1 MAERDPTDPFLRE
14 NDELVRTYLQRTE
27 AVCPTCGYGLRGV
40 PVARCPE
47 CGRELDVELL
57 RDGSEA
63 AQRPTNEPSPRAELG
78 GELSPWWWLILAP
91 LFLGAFGVVAAFLL
105 GWIR

>member
-1 MAERDPTDPFLRE
+1 MPERDPTGPILRQ
-14 NDELVRTYLQRTE
+14 NDELVGAYLQRTE
-27 AVCPTCGYGLRGV
+27 AECPSCGYGLRGV
-40 PVARCPE
+40 RHARCPE
-47 CGRELDVELL
+47 CGRELDLELL

-63 AQRPTNEPSPRAELG
+63 DQRPVQGPSPRAELG

-91 LFLGAFGVVAAFLL
+91 LFLGSLGVVTAFVV